1 MTERSSRRAQIGPT
15 LGDVA
20 RRAGVSPMTVSRVI
34 NSSDNVHPDTRERVN
49 AAIQAL
55 GYTPNAA
62 ARSLAGGTLTRI
74 ALLYSNPSAAYLSE
88 FLVGS
93 LAEARQNGAQIVVEK
108 CDADEVAIVRGL
120 IERGIDGVILPPPL
134 CDSHAVLAALFKAKV
149 PTAVVASGAPAAG
162 AFAVSIDDAEAAR
175 QITAL
180 LIGLGHRR
188 IGFIAGNVNQTASAK
203 RREGYARAL
212 EDAGQP
218 LREQL
223 IAQGDFSYRSG
234 LEAAE
239 RLLDGAEPPTAI
251 FASNDDMAAAAIAVA
266 HRRGLDVPRDLA
278 ICGFDD
284 TALATTVWPGLT
296 TVHQPIA
303 GMARAAVE
311 LLVAALRRV
320 RAGEPL
326 TPRQRVMN
334 FAIVRRESDGPPA
347 SIDHT

>member
-1 MTERSSRRAQIGPT
+1 M
-15 LGDVA
+15 
-20 RRAGVSPMTVSRVI
+20 
-34 NSSDNVHPDTRERVN
+34 
-49 AAIQAL
+49 
-55 GYTPNAA
+55 
-62 ARSLAGGTLTRI
+62 
-74 ALLYSNPSAAYLSE
+74 
-88 FLVGS
+88 
-93 LAEARQNGAQIVVEK
+93 
-108 CDADEVAIVRGL
+108 
-120 IERGIDGVILPPPL
+120 
-134 CDSHAVLAALFKAKV
+134 
-149 PTAVVASGAPAAG
+149 
-162 AFAVSIDDAEAAR
+162 
-175 QITAL
+175 
-180 LIGLGHRR
+180 
-188 IGFIAGNVNQTASAK
+188 
-203 RREGYARAL
+203 
-212 EDAGQP
+212 
-218 LREQL
+218 REQL